1 MASQE
6 PQCSASTNAARCDD
20 ARAAANHALALVAER
35 ELLDALTQQVP
46 PARGMYAYQSPGE
59 AAAFDRAMRAI
70 CHEAHHL
77 DLRAEELVIAIKKGW
92 AQLGAMRASRLAER
106 DGDVL
111 REVVSS
117 SIELFFESRHDD
129 ERRVQR

>member
-1 MASQE
+1 MASHE

-20 ARAAANHALALVAER
+20 ARAPANQALALVAER
-35 ELLDALTQQVP
+35 ELLGALTEQVP
-46 PARGMYAYQSPGE
+46 PARGMYAYQSPRE

-70 CHEAHHL
+70 CREAHRL

-111 REVVSS
+111 RGVVSS
-117 SIELFFESRHDD
+117 AIELFFESRDD
-129 ERRVQR
+129 EGRRVQQ